1 MTNFRSFSQ
10 CRISV
15 TGSVKLWKT
24 LACCRCLENRQG
36 FAYFQQVQQE
46 YSVAPSKC
54 TSVTLLSH
62 HAKEGK
68 GEHWQYRKSCST
80 LGYYICQQVKEVA
93 NKVNVKGEGVK
104 GNWVF
109 LLVRKDFTRSHAH
122 IFSMHALEYC
132 TWYKD
137 SVSWHATR
145 DACVR
150 HPIFIFFSV

>member
-1 MTNFRSFSQ
+1 MYNFCDRQ
-10 CRISV
+10 CQ
-15 TGSVKLWKT
+15 TLEEF

-54 TSVTLLSH
+54 TNVTLLSH

-93 NKVNVKGEGVK
+93 NKVNVKRGRGKGE
-104 GNWVF
+104 
-109 LLVRKDFTRSHAH
+109 LS
-122 IFSMHALEYC
+122 ISI
-132 TWYKD
+132 
-137 SVSWHATR
+137 S
-145 DACVR
+145 
-150 HPIFIFFSV
+150 